1 MRVGRRPCAAGLS
14 LVELMAALAILGVL
28 IGLAWPS
35 YQSHVRRGHR
45 AQALAAL
52 LEAQQFMER
61 WQALQGR
68 YTTDSGAAPALP
80 PRLQK
85 VPAEGAVRYQ
95 LSLASVDAAGYVL
108 RAEPQGVMADD
119 ACGSLTLSSTGV
131 RGRTGTALSVQQ
143 CWQ

>member
-1 MRVGRRPCAAGLS
+1 MEGGRRPPAPGLS
-14 LVELMAALAILGVL
+14 LIELMIALAILGVL
-28 IGLAWPS
+28 LGLAWPS
-35 YQSHVRRGHR
+35 YQGQVRRAYR
-45 AQALAAL
+45 AQAQAAL

-80 PRLQK
+80 LRLQK
-85 VPAEGAVRYQ
+85 APAEGEPRYL
-95 LSLASVDAAGYVL
+95 LSLASVDAASYVL
-108 RAEPQGVMADD
+108 KAEPQGVMAGD

-131 RGRTGTALSVQQ
+131 RGRTGSGLSSQQ